1 MAKSGN
7 QPWRIDWSGVPVLS
21 GLTMVIGLDVS
32 HDKKMPNAVGDV
44 KQDGRVS
51 TVGFCASYNQ
61 DFSTY
66 NSFVSFQPL
75 GQEYVAASKDLM
87 IASLKA
93 YHGYNKAYPANI
105 LVFRDGVG
113 NSQIE
118 TFVRK
123 EIALYEA
130 AFKDL
135 GLEGKV
141 KLTVLTVQKRLST
154 RLYAQCEKYKGSPCS
169 IDARCDG
176 SQPFHSPAPG
186 TVVDKDIVHPGMRDF
201 FLVSSLAP
209 KTATAKPTRYIVV
222 RDDLKCSDD
231 LLHSLTNQLCWM
243 YYGWLGPIRVPAPC
257 MYGHKLAYLFG
268 KHVCGLPHESL
279 RNLLFYL

>member
-1 MAKSGN
+1 VSASTLAKSKDRFVAICGNIYKQVMAKSGN

-87 IASLKA
+87 IASLRCF
-93 YHGYNKAYPANI
+93 HQVNKAYPANI

-113 NSQIE
+113 NSQID

-123 EIALYEA
+123 ELLCM
-130 AFKDL
+130 KPPSRSWDSR
-135 GLEGKV
+135 V
-141 KLTVLTVQKRLST
+141 KS
-154 RLYAQCEKYKGSPCS
+154 
-169 IDARCDG
+169 
-176 SQPFHSPAPG
+176 
-186 TVVDKDIVHPGMRDF
+186 
-201 FLVSSLAP
+201 
-209 KTATAKPTRYIVV
+209 
-222 RDDLKCSDD
+222 
-231 LLHSLTNQLCWM
+231 N
-243 YYGWLGPIRVPAPC
+243 
-257 MYGHKLAYLFG
+257 
-268 KHVCGLPHESL
+268 
-279 RNLLFYL
+279 